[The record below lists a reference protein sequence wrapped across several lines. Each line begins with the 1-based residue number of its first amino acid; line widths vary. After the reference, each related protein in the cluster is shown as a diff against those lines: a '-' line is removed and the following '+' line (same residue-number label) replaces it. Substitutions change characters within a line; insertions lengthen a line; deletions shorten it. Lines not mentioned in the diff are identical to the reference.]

1 MLGLRREA
9 MSHETFPII
18 LAHGIARFDILREIL
33 LNKLSLREDDVGD
46 ALDYFKGIKSYLEKN
61 GLEVHHTNVSFAGSV
76 DLRAQQLADQIN
88 QILDGKPLG
97 KVHIIA
103 HSMGGLDARHMI
115 VDIEGMA
122 EKVASLT
129 TIGTPHSGTS
139 LADFGI
145 SEGGRRIIEILK
157 PIINLEGFEDLTTES
172 CRNFNRRAMN
182 SEASNAV
189 VYRTYASS
197 EERDLVFLP
206 LQASWFLINHNEGE
220 NDGLVSVKSQQW
232 DERLIGSD
240 GRQKTI
246 EQFRFPIPADHLN
259 EVGWWDLQETNPV
272 LGSLNI
278 VKQKKEYEQKIK
290 DIYLYIAGTVQR
302 NSL

>member
-1 MLGLRREA
+1 MTDT
-9 MSHETFPII
+9 TFPII

-33 LNKLSLREDDVGD
+33 LNKLSISEDDVGD
-46 ALDYFKGIKSYLEKN
+46 ELDYFKGIKSYLEKN
-61 GLEVHHTNVSFAGSV
+61 GFEVHHTNVSFAGPV
-76 DLRAQQLADQIN
+76 DLRARQLSDQIS
-88 QILDGKPLG
+88 QILDGRPLC
-97 KVHIIA
+97 KVHIIG

-129 TIGTPHSGTS
+129 TIGTPHLGTS
-139 LADFGI
+139 IADFGI
-145 SEGGRRIIEILK
+145 SEGGHWIIDILK
-157 PIINLEGFEDLTTES
+157 PIINLEGFEDLATES
-172 CRNFNRRAMN
+172 CRSFNMRAKN

-206 LQASWFLINHNEGE
+206 LQPSWFLISHREGE

-272 LGSLNI
+272 LGLLNI
-278 VKQKKEYEQKIK
+278 EKQKEEYENKIK
-290 DIYLYIAGTVQR
+290 NIYLQIAKT
-302 NSL
+302 L